1 MNSRR
6 VAFESLISVEESDA
20 YLNLV
25 LPRHLDKAS
34 LSVQDAAFATEL
46 AYGTS
51 RNQGFYDWLIAKV
64 TGRPIED
71 IDHQA
76 LVVLRLGAHQLV
88 TLRTPGHAAIF
99 ETVELAKKVLKQS
112 AVGFVNAALRR
123 ISEKSYDQWLQI
135 LQRADLSED
144 DYLAIRYSHP
154 TWVVRSIRLALQ
166 SEGAGDELETALEA
180 DNRNPAVNL
189 VLLPSRDEP
198 RNEQL
203 ERVGVS
209 PIGFE
214 LQGGDPS
221 KLPSVMNGSMRVQDQ
236 GSQLSALALSNAA
249 PIKSGEKWLD
259 LCAGPGGKAAL
270 LAALGAGSSVELT
283 TNEPL
288 EHRADLVETALRH
301 SGLKAKQLRLDGR
314 GLPKNLMYDRIML
327 DAPCTGLGALRRRP
341 ESRWRKNADQLK
353 ELSAI
358 QRELLQSAWQHLK
371 PGGVLAYVTCSPH
384 PSETTSQV
392 EWFLRSNKDANL
404 MDAGAVVRKLSPEI
418 QLMPERKTVQLW
430 PHRNV
435 TDAMFICLLSKQ
447 AD

>member
-25 LPRHLDKAS
+25 LPRLLDKAN
-34 LSVQDAAFATEL
+34 LSVQDAGFATEL

-51 RNQGFYDWLIAKV
+51 RNQGFYDWVISKV
-64 TGRPIED
+64 TGRPIEE
-71 IDHQA
+71 IDLEA
-76 LVVLRLGAHQLV
+76 LVVLRLGAHQLI
-88 TLRTPGHAAIF
+88 TLNTPGHAAIF

-123 ISEKSYDQWLQI
+123 ISEKSFDLWLQI
-135 LQRADLSED
+135 LQRANLSED

-166 SEGAGDELETALEA
+166 SEGAADELETALEA

-189 VLLPSRDEP
+189 VLLPNRDEP
-198 RNEQL
+198 AIEQL
-203 ERVGVS
+203 QRVGVS
-209 PIGFE
+209 PLGFE

-221 KLPSVMNGSMRVQDQ
+221 KLGPIMNGSMRVQDQ
-236 GSQLSALALSNAA
+236 GSQLSALALSGVM
-249 PIKSGEKWLD
+249 PIKNGEKWLD

-270 LAALGAGSSVELT
+270 LAALGAKSGVELT

-288 EHRADLVETALRH
+288 EHRADLVETTLRH

-314 GLPKNLMYDRIML
+314 DLPKNLMFDRIML

-353 ELSAI
+353 QLSTI

-392 EWFLRSNKDANL
+392 EWFLRSTPNAKL
-404 MDAGAVVRKLSPEI
+404 LDAGEVVRELSPGI
-418 QLMPERKTVQLW
+418 QMKPGRKTVQLW

-435 TDAMFICLLSKQ
+435 TDAMFICLVSKQ

>member
-6 VAFESLISVEESDA
+6 VAFESLLSVEQSDA

-25 LPRHLDKAS
+25 LPRQIERAS

-51 RNQGFYDWLIAKV
+51 RNQGFYDWLISKV
-64 TGRPIED
+64 TGRSTEE
-71 IDHQA
+71 IDLEA

-88 TLRTPGHAAIF
+88 TLKTPGHAAIF
-99 ETVELAKKVLKQS
+99 ETVELAKKVLRHS

-135 LQRADLSED
+135 LQRADLTED
-144 DYLAIRYSHP
+144 EYLAIRYSHP

-166 SEGAGDELETALEA
+166 SEGASEELETALEA

-189 VLLPSRDEP
+189 VLLPGRDKPES
-198 RNEQL
+198 EYL
-203 ERVGVS
+203 ERIGVS
-209 PIGFE
+209 PLGFE
-214 LQGGDPS
+214 LHGGDPS

-236 GSQLSALALSNAA
+236 GSQISALALEAVA
-249 PIKSGEKWLD
+249 PVRRGEKWLD

-270 LAALGAGSSVELT
+270 LAALGVEAGVELT

-288 EHRADLVETALRH
+288 EHRADLVATALRH
-301 SGLKAKQLRLDGR
+301 SGLKANQLRLDGR
-314 GLPKNLMYDRIML
+314 ELPKNLMFDRIML

-353 ELSAI
+353 DLSAI

-371 PGGVLAYVTCSPH
+371 PGGVMAYVTCSPH

-392 EWFLRSNKDANL
+392 EWFLRSNPDAEL
-404 MDAGAVVRKLSPEI
+404 IDAGAVVRDLSPNI
-418 QLMPERKTVQLW
+418 RLQSGRKTVQLW

>member
-25 LPRHLDKAS
+25 LPRLLDKAS

-51 RNQGFYDWLIAKV
+51 RNQGFYDWITSKV

-71 IDHQA
+71 IDLEA

-88 TLRTPGHAAIF
+88 TLKTPGHAAIF

-189 VLLPSRDEP
+189 VLLPSREEP
-198 RNEQL
+198 QSEQL
-203 ERVGVS
+203 EHIGVS
-209 PIGFE
+209 PLGYE

-221 KLPSVMNGSMRVQDQ
+221 KLPGVMNGSMRVQDQ
-236 GSQLSALALSNAA
+236 GSQLSALVLSNAA
-249 PIKSGEKWLD
+249 PVQAGEEWLD

-270 LAALGAGSSVELT
+270 LAALGAGSGVELT

-301 SGLKAKQLRLDGR
+301 SGLKARQLRLDGR
-314 GLPKNLMYDRIML
+314 DLPKNLMFDRIML

-371 PGGVLAYVTCSPH
+371 PGGILAYVTCSPH

-392 EWFLRSNKDANL
+392 EWFLRSNGDSQL
-404 MDAGAVVRKLSPEI
+404 LDAGAVVRELSPEI
-418 QLMPERKTVQLW
+418 QMMPGRKTVQLW

>member
-6 VAFESLISVEESDA
+6 VAFESLISVERSDA

-25 LPRHLDKAS
+25 LPRQIDKAK
-34 LSVQDAAFATEL
+34 LSVQDAGFATEL

-51 RNQGFYDWLIAKV
+51 RNQGFYDWIISKV
-64 TGRPIED
+64 SGRPIED
-71 IDHQA
+71 IDLEA
-76 LVVLRLGAHQLV
+76 LVVLRLGAHQL
-88 TLRTPGHAAIF
+88 LALKTPSHAALF
-99 ETVELAKKVLKQS
+99 ETVELAKQTLKLS
-112 AVGFVNAALRR
+112 AVGFINAALRR
-123 ISEKSYDQWLQI
+123 ISEKTHDQWLQL
-135 LQRADLSED
+135 LQRADLPD
-144 DYLAIRYSHP
+144 DEYLAIRYSHP

-180 DNRNPAVNL
+180 DNRNPEVNL
-189 VLLPSRDEP
+189 VLLPNREGSDWDE
-198 RNEQL
+198 L

-209 PIGFE
+209 PIGYV
-214 LQGGDPS
+214 LHGGDPS
-221 KLPSVMNGSMRVQDQ
+221 RVPSVMNGSMRVQDQ
-236 GSQLSALALSNAA
+236 GSQLSALALSHVS
-249 PIKSGEKWLD
+249 PVKHGEQWLD

-270 LAALGAGSSVELT
+270 LAALGEGSSVTLT

-288 EHRADLVETALRH
+288 DHRADLVATALRH
-301 SGLKAKQLRLDGR
+301 SGLKANQLRLDGR
-314 GLPKNLMYDRIML
+314 ELPEGLKFDRIML

-341 ESRWRKNADQLK
+341 ESRWRKNSEQLK

-371 PGGVLAYVTCSPH
+371 PGGLMAYVTCSPH

-392 EWFLRSNKDANL
+392 EWFLRSNSDAKL
-404 MDAGAVVRKLSPEI
+404 LDAGAVIRQLSPDI
-418 QLMPERKTVQLW
+418 QIMPGRKTVQLW

>member
-6 VAFESLISVEESDA
+6 VAFEALMSVEKSDA

-25 LPRHLDKAS
+25 LPKLLSSSS

-51 RNQGFYDWLIAKV
+51 RNQGFYDWMIAKV
-64 TGRPIED
+64 TGRQIEQ
-71 IDHQA
+71 IDLEA
-76 LVVLRLGAHQLV
+76 LVVLRIGSHQLV
-88 TLRTPGHAAIF
+88 TLKTPRHAGIF

-123 ISEKSYDQWLQI
+123 ISEKTYSQWLQI
-135 LQRADLSED
+135 LQKQQLAVD
-144 DYLAIRYSHP
+144 DYLSIRYSHP
-154 TWVVRSIRLALQ
+154 HWVVRSIRLALQ

-189 VLLPSRDEP
+189 VLLPGKSEV
-198 RNEQL
+198 NSHNL
-203 ERVGVS
+203 EKVGVS
-209 PIGFE
+209 PLGFE
-214 LQGGDPS
+214 LHGGDPS
-221 KLPSVMNGSMRVQDQ
+221 KLPTVMNGSMRVQDQ
-236 GSQLSALALSNAA
+236 GSQLSALALVAA
-249 PIKSGEKWLD
+249 KPRVRAEQWLD

-270 LAALGAGSSVELT
+270 LAALGRESDATLT

-288 EHRADLVETALRH
+288 EHRADLVASALRH
-301 SGLKAKQLRLDGR
+301 SGLKARQLRLDGR
-314 GLPKNLMYDRIML
+314 ALPEDLMFDRIML

-353 ELSAI
+353 ELSTI
-358 QRELLQSAWQHLK
+358 QRELLQSAWKHLK

-392 EWFLRSNKDANL
+392 EWFLRSNSNAELIDAN
-404 MDAGAVVRKLSPEI
+404 AVIKSLSPDI
-418 QLMPERKTVQLW
+418 QIMPNRKTVQLW

-435 TDAMFICLLSKQ
+435 TDAMFICLLAKLS
-447 AD
+447 D

>member
-6 VAFESLISVEESDA
+6 VAFESLFSVEESDA

-25 LPRHLDKAS
+25 LPRILDKAS

-51 RNQGFYDWLIAKV
+51 RNQGFYDWIISKV
-64 TGRPIED
+64 TGRPIEE
-71 IDHQA
+71 IDLEA

-88 TLRTPGHAAIF
+88 TLKTPGHAAIY

-112 AVGFVNAALRR
+112 AVGFVNASLRR
-123 ISEKSYDQWLQI
+123 ISEKSYEQWLQI
-135 LQRADLSED
+135 LQRADLSVD

-189 VLLPSRDEP
+189 VLLPRREEP
-198 RNEQL
+198 QSEQL
-203 ERVGVS
+203 ERIGAS
-209 PIGFE
+209 PLGFE
-214 LQGGDPS
+214 LHGGDPS

-236 GSQLSALALSNAA
+236 GSQLSALALSNVA
-249 PIKSGEKWLD
+249 PVKSGEKWLD

-270 LAALGAGSSVELT
+270 LAALGASSGAELT

-288 EHRADLVETALRH
+288 EHRADLVESALRH

-314 GLPKNLMYDRIML
+314 FLPKNLMYDRIML

-358 QRELLQSAWQHLK
+358 QRELLHSAWQHLK
-371 PGGVLAYVTCSPH
+371 PGGILAYVTCSPH

-392 EWFLRSNKDANL
+392 EWFIRSNPDAEL
-404 MDAGAVVRKLSPEI
+404 LDAGAVVRELSPNI
-418 QLMPERKTVQLW
+418 QMMPGRKTVQLW